1 MPAERLEVINGAVMM
16 RRSASDAN
24 AVPGVW
30 RNEESDAT
38 KDGYGHSKLEMDE
51 VFAWVKLKRNE
62 LGS

>member
-1 MPAERLEVINGAVMM
+1 MM